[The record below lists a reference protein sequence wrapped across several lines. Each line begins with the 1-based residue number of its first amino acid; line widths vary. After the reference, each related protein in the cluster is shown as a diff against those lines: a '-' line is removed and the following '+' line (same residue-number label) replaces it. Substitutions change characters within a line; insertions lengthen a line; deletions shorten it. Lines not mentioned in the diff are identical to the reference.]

1 MKQKI
6 SLVLIA
12 FIGLFLLFYLME
24 DHPENISETNYWKE
38 DWKSIQYNPP
48 KSDWC
53 GNLVPSFAEFPMV
66 FRKISRGWNEPAL
79 YTVTTL
85 VNGNKVAYEGNYNV
99 KNSFSELSVLK
110 TKLIE
115 SSSQEIKKTYCL
127 GEFSPS
133 LSLSEENGADIK
145 FQPSKQLLF
154 GKKIGAEEGR
164 IAVLVNDEIIA
175 PYQYI
180 IEKFRTPVS
189 NFREKMYVTM
199 SEGYIQELKFIGQG
213 ITVQV
218 ENRAKKNQYN
228 VFVNEWSRTTGERIV
243 LPPDVGNQWESVV
256 KGLKVEFYPDEV
268 GAPKFPSLTET
279 TNPEAVLEITISG
292 GNKIRLSLFPVWES
306 EQGRWRPVQRQFPP
320 YFDESI
326 TWMKEESFQNLVNAV
341 MKVKSASRY
350 ERPNQK
356 IQ

>member
-6 SLVLIA
+6 TLVLLA
-12 FIGLFLLFYLME
+12 FLGLFLLFYLME

-48 KSDWC
+48 KPDWC
-53 GNLVPSFAEFPMV
+53 GNLVPSFAEHQMV
-66 FRKISRGWNEPAL
+66 FRKIPRGWNEPAL
-79 YTVTTL
+79 YTVTTH
-85 VNGNKVAYEGNYNV
+85 VNGNEVFYEGNYNV

-115 SSSQEIKKTYCL
+115 SSTDEIKKTYCL
-127 GEFSPS
+127 SESSPS
-133 LSLSEENGADIK
+133 LFLSEENGKEIK
-145 FQPSKQLLF
+145 FQANKQLLF
-154 GKKIGAEEGR
+154 GKKIGADDGR
-164 IAVLVNDEIIA
+164 IAVLVNNEIIA

-199 SEGYIQELKFIGQG
+199 SEGFIQELKFSGQG
-213 ITVQV
+213 ILVQV

-228 VFVNEWSRTTGERIV
+228 VYVNDWSRTTGERIV

-256 KGLKVEFYPDEV
+256 KGLKVEFYPDET
-268 GAPKFPSLTET
+268 GAPKFPTISEKTS
-279 TNPEAVLEITISG
+279 PEAILDVTISN
-292 GNKIRLSLFPVWES
+292 GNKIRLSLLPVWES
-306 EQGRWRPVQRQFPP
+306 EQGKWRPVFRQFPP
-320 YFDESI
+320 HFDESI
-326 TWMKEESFQNLVNAV
+326 SWMKEESFQNLVNAV